1 MANVLF
7 MKDKEEFMFIEHIC
21 EKCGKKCEF
30 SSFNFWSN
38 YGFVCEDCDQELT
51 KKGEIRYV

>member
-1 MANVLF
+1 MSI
-7 MKDKEEFMFIEHIC
+7 KHTC

-30 SSFNFWSN
+30 STFNFWSN

-51 KKGEIRYV
+51 KIGEIRYV

>member
-1 MANVLF
+1 
-7 MKDKEEFMFIEHIC
+7 MFIEHIC
-21 EKCGKKCEF
+21 EKCGKKCKWEP
-30 SSFNFWSN
+30 FNFWSN